1 MAWTVAEGSSIFRAW
16 MEFALAPQPGW
27 GGGWGAVGVP
37 ADPAND
43 GRFKVAIFDDTPTPD
58 KSALAAVARY
68 NTGEW
73 AAGEVDDTGPDGN
86 WPAGGTDLLNVTYA
100 DVGQAV
106 VFTADPTGGPTI
118 GVVTIDGAAGD
129 QLYFTDAS
137 GIAAGGAP
145 LLPDQG
151 SGFHS
156 FGGPQSVTAGFFT
169 VRWSTLGI
177 MLVTI

>member
-1 MAWTVAEGSSIFRAW
+1 VWTDSRIFREWIACSLGPADGFTGRW
-16 MEFALAPQPGW
+16 DPGAAPALA
-27 GGGWGAVGVP
+27 VG
-37 ADPAND
+37 DY
-43 GRFKVAIFDDTPTPD
+43 RVALFDDTVTPD
-58 KSALAAVARY
+58 ETAALPATAYGSGV
-68 NTGEW
+68 W
-73 AAGEVDDTGPDGN
+73 AAGEVTDTGPDGN